1 MRTEA
6 INQLE
11 HLLIKC
17 IAGCETCA
25 TKCINSDDAAA
36 MSNCITS
43 TRDCA
48 DICSLTSKLLA
59 RKSKYLKEALQLC
72 IQSCNNC
79 KDECSKHNAEHCQH
93 CAKICTECAEACQD
107 YLNSKG

>member
-25 TKCINSDDAAA
+25 TKSINSEEAAA
-36 MSNCITS
+36 MSDSINLN
-43 TRDCA
+43 RDCA
-48 DICSLTSKLLA
+48 DICSLASKLLA
-59 RKSKYLKEALQLC
+59 RKSKYLEEVLQLC
-72 IQSCNNC
+72 IESCTNC
-79 KDECSKHNAEHCQH
+79 KEECSKHSTEHCQH

-107 YLNSKG
+107 YLNKIG